1 MATVVEH
8 LLAIGHSDPL
18 TGYHPTRLSRL
29 LASPIASY
37 AIPMCLWIIA
47 WQLQAVTSA
56 FVTSPLGLDVIYFTL
71 GARAF
76 SIMIFGFRGVIGL
89 ILGSLITN
97 CFVGS
102 AQYPDPLWFLT
113 SYALANTL
121 TVYALIEIVE
131 HYFCDS
137 PDDYGF
143 SMRQMLGIMF
153 VSGIVVSTIH
163 EIFFRLIRPTP
174 VPYDF
179 SPDSFLIQIASR
191 VVGGMLFIM
200 FAILAGKLLFSKID
214 LENSER
220 I

>member
-1 MATVVEH
+1 
-8 LLAIGHSDPL
+8 
-18 TGYHPTRLSRL
+18 
-29 LASPIASY
+29 
-37 AIPMCLWIIA
+37 MCLWIIA